1 MGPALTSL
9 RVADD
14 VVPQLS
20 VQSPNTVVEEL
31 ETGGEDVVQDD
42 ILQRTVRS
50 VLEDDHH
57 FVSSFATN
65 RDDLFPS

>member
-9 RVADD
+9 RVADN

-42 ILQRTVRS
+42 VLQRTVRS

-57 FVSSFATN
+57 FVSAFATN